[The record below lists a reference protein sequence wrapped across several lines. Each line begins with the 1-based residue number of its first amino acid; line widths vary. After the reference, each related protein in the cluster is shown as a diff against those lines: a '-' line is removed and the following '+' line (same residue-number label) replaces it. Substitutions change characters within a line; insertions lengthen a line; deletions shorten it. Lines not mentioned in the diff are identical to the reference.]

1 MNKREYC
8 ESRESIA
15 YYSGLNGLE
24 IKGIEYG
31 IDDYIY
37 CISGAWGGGKA
48 FHRCKIQYTRKGAAF
63 FRVYGH
69 RIPLDECIRMGGL
82 IMNYIFKTT
91 ATMKEYNNKKWY
103 IDGGI
108 VSDMRINADSV
119 ENALE
124 IYRERVEEKH
134 YINISKNAIKNKSEM
149 FVDLSDGSVKQVGY
163 VITGKTEFDKGDYTG
178 YSTQYIDL
186 WVTILTVVDTVF

>member
-1 MNKREYC
+1 
-8 ESRESIA
+8 
-15 YYSGLNGLE
+15 
-24 IKGIEYG
+24 
-31 IDDYIY
+31 
-37 CISGAWGGGKA
+37 
-48 FHRCKIQYTRKGAAF
+48 
-63 FRVYGH
+63 
-69 RIPLDECIRMGGL
+69 
-82 IMNYIFKTT
+82 
-91 ATMKEYNNKKWY
+91 MKEYNNKKWY

-124 IYRERVEEKH
+124 IYRETGDRKALYWH
-134 YINISKNAIKNKSEM
+134 FQNAIKNKSEM
-149 FVDLSDGSVKQVGY
+149 FVDLSDGGAKQVGY

>member
-1 MNKREYC
+1 
-8 ESRESIA
+8 
-15 YYSGLNGLE
+15 
-24 IKGIEYG
+24 
-31 IDDYIY
+31 
-37 CISGAWGGGKA
+37 
-48 FHRCKIQYTRKGAAF
+48 
-63 FRVYGH
+63 
-69 RIPLDECIRMGGL
+69 
-82 IMNYIFKTT
+82 MNYIFKTT

-124 IYRERVEEKH
+124 IYREQVEEKH

-149 FVDLSDGSVKQVGY
+149 FADLSDGSVKQVGY
-163 VITGKTEFDKGDYTG
+163 VITGKTEFDKGDYSG

>member
-1 MNKREYC
+1 
-8 ESRESIA
+8 
-15 YYSGLNGLE
+15 
-24 IKGIEYG
+24 
-31 IDDYIY
+31 
-37 CISGAWGGGKA
+37 
-48 FHRCKIQYTRKGAAF
+48 
-63 FRVYGH
+63 
-69 RIPLDECIRMGGL
+69 
-82 IMNYIFKTT
+82 MNYIFKTT
-91 ATMKEYNNKKWY
+91 ATMKEYNKKKWY

-124 IYRERVEEKH
+124 IYREQVEEKH

-149 FVDLSDGSVKQVGY
+149 FADLSDGSVKQVGY
-163 VITGKTEFDKGDYTG
+163 VITGKTEFDRGDYSG

>member
-1 MNKREYC
+1 
-8 ESRESIA
+8 
-15 YYSGLNGLE
+15 
-24 IKGIEYG
+24 
-31 IDDYIY
+31 
-37 CISGAWGGGKA
+37 
-48 FHRCKIQYTRKGAAF
+48 
-63 FRVYGH
+63 
-69 RIPLDECIRMGGL
+69 
-82 IMNYIFKTT
+82 MNYIFKTT

-134 YINISKNAIKNKSEM
+134 YITISKNAIKNKSEM
-149 FVDLSDGSVKQVGY
+149 FADLLDGSTKQVGY
-163 VITGKTEFDKGDYTG
+163 VITGKTEFDRGDYSG
-178 YSTQYIDL
+178 YSIQYINL

>member
-1 MNKREYC
+1 
-8 ESRESIA
+8 
-15 YYSGLNGLE
+15 
-24 IKGIEYG
+24 
-31 IDDYIY
+31 
-37 CISGAWGGGKA
+37 
-48 FHRCKIQYTRKGAAF
+48 
-63 FRVYGH
+63 
-69 RIPLDECIRMGGL
+69 
-82 IMNYIFKTT
+82 MNYIFKTT

-124 IYRERVEEKH
+124 IYREQVEEKH

-149 FVDLSDGSVKQVGY
+149 FADLSDGSIKQVGY
-163 VITGKTEFDKGDYTG
+163 VITGKTEFDRGDYSG

>member
-1 MNKREYC
+1 
-8 ESRESIA
+8 
-15 YYSGLNGLE
+15 
-24 IKGIEYG
+24 
-31 IDDYIY
+31 
-37 CISGAWGGGKA
+37 
-48 FHRCKIQYTRKGAAF
+48 
-63 FRVYGH
+63 
-69 RIPLDECIRMGGL
+69 
-82 IMNYIFKTT
+82 MNYIFKTT

-124 IYRERVEEKH
+124 IYRERVKEKH

-149 FVDLSDGSVKQVGY
+149 FVDLSDGGTKQVGY

>member
-1 MNKREYC
+1 
-8 ESRESIA
+8 
-15 YYSGLNGLE
+15 
-24 IKGIEYG
+24 
-31 IDDYIY
+31 
-37 CISGAWGGGKA
+37 
-48 FHRCKIQYTRKGAAF
+48 
-63 FRVYGH
+63 
-69 RIPLDECIRMGGL
+69 
-82 IMNYIFKTT
+82 MNYIFKTT

-124 IYRERVEEKH
+124 IYRERVKEKN
-134 YINISKNAIKNKSEM
+134 YIDISKNAIKNKSEM

-163 VITGKTEFDKGDYTG
+163 VITGKTEFDRGDYTG
-178 YSTQYIDL
+178 YSTQHIDL

>member
-1 MNKREYC
+1 
-8 ESRESIA
+8 
-15 YYSGLNGLE
+15 
-24 IKGIEYG
+24 
-31 IDDYIY
+31 
-37 CISGAWGGGKA
+37 
-48 FHRCKIQYTRKGAAF
+48 
-63 FRVYGH
+63 
-69 RIPLDECIRMGGL
+69 
-82 IMNYIFKTT
+82 MNYIFKTT

-134 YINISKNAIKNKSEM
+134 CIIISKNAIKNKSEM
-149 FVDLSDGSVKQVGY
+149 FADLSDGSVKQVGY
-163 VITGKTEFDKGDYTG
+163 VITGKTEFDRGDYSG

-186 WVTILTVVDTVF
+186 WITILTVVDTVF

>member
-1 MNKREYC
+1 
-8 ESRESIA
+8 
-15 YYSGLNGLE
+15 
-24 IKGIEYG
+24 
-31 IDDYIY
+31 
-37 CISGAWGGGKA
+37 
-48 FHRCKIQYTRKGAAF
+48 
-63 FRVYGH
+63 
-69 RIPLDECIRMGGL
+69 
-82 IMNYIFKTT
+82 MNYIFKTT

-108 VSDMRINADSV
+108 VSDMRINANSV

-124 IYRERVEEKH
+124 IYREQVEEKH

-149 FVDLSDGSVKQVGY
+149 FADLSDGSVKQVGY
-163 VITGKTEFDKGDYTG
+163 VITGKTEFDRGDYSG